1 MIPKFEKGGNL
12 PKGVHKATLDEV
24 REIFG
29 ASSARRKWLIRNL
42 EKIIDLA
49 KTTGRLER
57 VIVWGSFVSNKELP
71 QDIDLLLIMREDFVV
86 DKVGLEVKKVFDYVQ
101 GRIAFNADIFW
112 VKSSIG
118 EETINL
124 WLETYQMTR
133 DFESRGIVE
142 VIIDDQK

>member
-12 PKGVHKATLDEV
+12 PKGAHKATLDEV

-29 ASSARRKWLIRNL
+29 ASSARRKWLIGNL

-49 KTTGRLER
+49 KSTGGLKR

-86 DKVGLEVKKVFDYVQ
+86 DKVDLEVKKVFDYVQ

-133 DFESRGIVE
+133 EFKSRGIVE

>member
-57 VIVWGSFVSNKELP
+57 VIVWGSFVSNEELP
-71 QDIDLLLIMREDFVV
+71 QDIDLLLIMKEDFVV
-86 DKVGLEVKKVFDYVQ
+86 DKMDLEVKKVFDYVQ

-112 VKSSIG
+112 AKSSIG

>member
-12 PKGVHKATLDEV
+12 PKGVHKVTLDEV

-71 QDIDLLLIMREDFVV
+71 QDTDLLLIMKEDFVV
-86 DKVGLEVKKVFDYVQ
+86 DKMDLKVKKVFDYVQ

-112 VKSSIG
+112 TKSSIG
-118 EETINL
+118 EEMINL
-124 WLETYQMTR
+124 WLETYQIPR

>member
-12 PKGVHKATLDEV
+12 PKGVHRATLDEI

-29 ASSARRKWLIRNL
+29 ASSARRKWLIGNL
-42 EKIIDLA
+42 EKISELA
-49 KTTGRLER
+49 KSTGSLER

-71 QDIDLLLIMREDFVV
+71 QDIDLLLIMKEDFVV
-86 DKVGLEVKKVFDYVQ
+86 DKVAPKVKKVFDYVQ

-118 EETINL
+118 KETINL

-133 DFESRGIVE
+133 DFESCGIVE
-142 VIIDDQK
+142 VIINDRK

>member
-86 DKVGLEVKKVFDYVQ
+86 DKMDLEVKKVFDYVQ

-112 VKSSIG
+112 AKSSIG

>member
-12 PKGVHKATLDEV
+12 PKGVHKVTLDEV

-71 QDIDLLLIMREDFVV
+71 QDTDLLLIMKEDFVV
-86 DKVGLEVKKVFDYVQ
+86 DKMDLKVKKVFDYVQ

-112 VKSSIG
+112 TKSSIG

-124 WLETYQMTR
+124 WLETIPNDT
-133 DFESRGIVE
+133 
-142 VIIDDQK
+142 

>member
-1 MIPKFEKGGNL
+1 MISKFEKGGNL

-71 QDIDLLLIMREDFVV
+71 QDTDLLLIMKEDFVV
-86 DKVGLEVKKVFDYVQ
+86 DKMDLEVKKVFDCVQ

-112 VKSSIG
+112 TKSSIG

>member
-71 QDIDLLLIMREDFVV
+71 QDIDLLLIMKEDFVV
-86 DKVGLEVKKVFDYVQ
+86 DKMDLEVKKVFDYVQ

-112 VKSSIG
+112 AKSSIG

>member
-71 QDIDLLLIMREDFVV
+71 QDTDLLLIMKEDFVV
-86 DKVGLEVKKVFDYVQ
+86 DKMDLKVKKVFDYVQ

-112 VKSSIG
+112 TKSSIG
-118 EETINL
+118 EEMINL
-124 WLETYQMTR
+124 WLETYQIPR

>member
-57 VIVWGSFVSNKELP
+57 VIVWGSFVSNEELP
-71 QDIDLLLIMREDFVV
+71 QDIDLLLIMKEDFVV
-86 DKVGLEVKKVFDYVQ
+86 DKMDLEVKKVFDYVQ

-112 VKSSIG
+112 AKSSIG
-118 EETINL
+118 EDTINL

>member
-57 VIVWGSFVSNKELP
+57 VIVWGSFVSNEELP
-71 QDIDLLLIMREDFVV
+71 QDIDLLLIMKEDFVV
-86 DKVGLEVKKVFDYVQ
+86 DKMDLEVKKVFDYVQ

-112 VKSSIG
+112 AKSSIG
-118 EETINL
+118 EDTINL
-124 WLETYQMTR
+124 WWRHT
-133 DFESRGIVE
+133 
-142 VIIDDQK
+142 K

>member
-12 PKGVHKATLDEV
+12 PKGVYKATLDEV

-49 KTTGRLER
+49 KSTRRLER

-71 QDIDLLLIMREDFVV
+71 QDTDLLLIMKEDFVV
-86 DKVGLEVKKVFDYVQ
+86 DKMNLEVKKVFDYVQ

-112 VKSSIG
+112 AKSSIG